1 MEPAN
6 RVRGGRA
13 RPLPPIDTNLTASH
27 KGKRYSAT
35 IVEATKLSSGRGM
48 RVGSRKRIF
57 PSLSAAGTA
66 ITGHAVNG
74 WLFWQPVDED
84 GS

>member
-1 MEPAN
+1 MEPTN

-13 RPLPPIDTNLTASH
+13 RPLPPIGANLTASH
-27 KGKRYSAT
+27 KGKCSSAT
-35 IVEATKLSSGRGM
+35 IVAIAKLSSGRGV

-66 ITGHAVNG
+66 ITGYAVNG
-74 WLFWQPVDED
+74 WLFWQPVEQDD
-84 GS
+84 S